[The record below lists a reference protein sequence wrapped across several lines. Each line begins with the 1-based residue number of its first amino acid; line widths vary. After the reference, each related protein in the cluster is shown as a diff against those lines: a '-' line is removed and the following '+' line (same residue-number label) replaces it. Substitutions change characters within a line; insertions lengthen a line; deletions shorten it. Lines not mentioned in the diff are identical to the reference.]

1 MNYYDEILDRI
12 NELIEKG
19 DKDNAVRMIKNELD
33 MPYVPRDLEEKLSE
47 LLRRLDDEEHKR
59 PYVSDEQIESF
70 LFKDEQHQLLA
81 VSALDKKN
89 LRNEIPLCKR
99 FLASKG
105 SANAKA
111 LLIDSLIRQEIDHQ
125 FLYEDDKRQLFFN
138 PKELQE
144 VTKTECFI
152 GTNKRLTEY
161 YLKEP
166 SKLKLA
172 QQLLY
177 KELLLFLPQIVDRK
191 ESKNLAKKIEEFIDQ
206 AFA

>member
-47 LLRRLDDEEHKR
+47 LLRKLDDEEHER

-105 SANAKA
+105 SVNAKA

-138 PKELQE
+138 PKDLQE
-144 VTKTECFI
+144 
-152 GTNKRLTEY
+152 
-161 YLKEP
+161 
-166 SKLKLA
+166 
-172 QQLLY
+172 
-177 KELLLFLPQIVDRK
+177 
-191 ESKNLAKKIEEFIDQ
+191 
-206 AFA
+206 

>member
-47 LLRRLDDEEHKR
+47 LLRKLDDEEHKR

-99 FLASKG
+99 FLASK
-105 SANAKA
+105 
-111 LLIDSLIRQEIDHQ
+111 
-125 FLYEDDKRQLFFN
+125 
-138 PKELQE
+138 
-144 VTKTECFI
+144 
-152 GTNKRLTEY
+152 
-161 YLKEP
+161 
-166 SKLKLA
+166 
-172 QQLLY
+172 
-177 KELLLFLPQIVDRK
+177 
-191 ESKNLAKKIEEFIDQ
+191 
-206 AFA
+206 